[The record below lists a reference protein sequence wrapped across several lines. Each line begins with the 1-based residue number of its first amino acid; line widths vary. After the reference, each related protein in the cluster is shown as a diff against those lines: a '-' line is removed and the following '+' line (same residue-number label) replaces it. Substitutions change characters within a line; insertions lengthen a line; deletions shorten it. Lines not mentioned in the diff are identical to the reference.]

1 MKKYL
6 LGLWLL
12 APGLASAQTTPL
24 YLVKGQVG
32 HLNAPA
38 KLYLVYGPQVL
49 DSATL
54 KNGQFELRGSN
65 GWPHSAELVLER
77 QGHLREGMR
86 NGMYQRSS
94 PERVSLFISPEPV
107 TVASP
112 DSLPRARLT
121 GGPQLAAYQ
130 QLQATMQPVYQKIA
144 LAGKRKAPATEYD
157 ALNKAYVQT
166 AMAFIKANPTAWA
179 SLETLSQLKMLAP
192 PTYTE
197 VGPLYE
203 AFSPA
208 MKNSPPGRFYGE
220 FVRGLQRTA
229 IGALAPGFTQP
240 TPAGKPVSL
249 ADYRG
254 KYVLVDFWA
263 SWCGPCRQENPA
275 IITVYNAYK
284 GHNFDIVGISLDDEK
299 SRAKWLKAIADDQ
312 LPWTQLSDLRGPENE
327 AAKSYGVQSVPEN
340 FLIDPTGRIVA
351 SGLHGAALEA
361 TLAKL
366 IQR

>member
-12 APGLASAQTTPL
+12 APGLASAQTPPP
-24 YLVKGQVG
+24 YVVKGQVG

-38 KLYLVYGPQVL
+38 KMYLVYGPQVL

-54 KNGQFELRGSN
+54 QNGQFELRGSN

-77 QGHLREGMR
+77 QGHLREGLR
-86 NGMYQRSS
+86 NGSYQRSS

-112 DSLPRARLT
+112 DSLPGARLT
-121 GGPQLAAYQ
+121 GGPQLVAYQ
-130 QLQATMQPVYQKIA
+130 QLQAAMQPIYQQMA
-144 LAGKRKAPATEYD
+144 LAGKRKAAAAEYD
-157 ALNKAYVQT
+157 ALHKAYART
-166 AMAFIKANPTAWA
+166 AMTFIKANPTAWA

-192 PTYTE
+192 PTYAE

-208 MKNSPPGRFYGE
+208 MRNSPPGRFYGE
-220 FVRGLQRTA
+220 LVDGLKRTA
-229 IGALAPGFTQP
+229 IGALAPGFTQQ

-249 ADYRG
+249 SDYRG
-254 KYVLVDFWA
+254 KYVLIDFWA

-275 IITVYNAYK
+275 IINVYNAYK
-284 GHNFDIVGISLDDEK
+284 GRNFDIVGISLDDEK

-312 LPWTQLSDLRGPENE
+312 LPWTQLSDLRGLGNE

-340 FLIDPTGRIVA
+340 FLIDPTGKIVA

-361 TLAKL
+361 TLARL
-366 IQR
+366 IRR